1 MTALSAAFVCSTS
14 TYLRGQRSIVGRE
27 GQNCVVRSQRAG
39 NLGQPDPREVE
50 DRALGSPS
58 SLGTPWTGVRAKHP
72 GVRRDPE
79 GRRRGS
85 WSPGRPAQTAHLALT
100 ADRAARLTGRDPL
113 RSPSQPPEIRGSLVA
128 SGSPPQRATA
138 AAEGHGRD
146 RRRSP
151 RGREGRPGERG
162 RRKRGRGRGPSI
174 RRGRPKTR
182 SLDGDTSG
190 GDGGSSCLDSEARE
204 APETGSQSGG
214 APQLQP
220 KSGTTDTGSEGTRS
234 RPESAPESGERRA
247 ASRTSEPGRAAPGTM
262 SRGPEDEE
270 AARTAGPRT
279 PAPSWAAARAPPG
292 ARRLL
297 ETAGWPGA
305 RRRRQVGKVQLAA
318 GESAA
323 EAGRGDKPRDTAPL
337 AALVALRRL
346 GARSPPG
353 PAPQAA
359 GPRRAGLKER
369 LLSVARALG
378 RLRWLRWR
386 LRPRGEGPGAGPR
399 ASEGPEVGHGPGAGE
414 GSEVGHGPGA
424 GEGPEVGQGPGA
436 GEGRGAS
443 EWWSRVPGLRRRLA
457 LRLAGVAGL
466 AGQPSTRS
474 GGGKSFPQAAKSPA
488 SNDPSDEEIL
498 AGDPKFAV
506 VFPRIRRARRASSI
520 RSSGEATAD
529 APAGEGCVWPRAEA
543 AGDSEG
549 PRVSEEGAAGPR
561 RGSLLA
567 PTPQPEVLEAEA
579 PVHAQRSEPREDPG
593 PGPDPLLPGLTLE
606 TRLGR
611 ERHPAFC
618 GFPTEQWE
626 PEVEAEKALERDLEL
641 SLRLCLEVPPV
652 PDAGRRS
659 LGAGLEDTEDL
670 AWLQLVSDSSVL
682 LCLKKRFHLDRI
694 YTFGGPLL
702 LALNPRRP
710 LPLFTPEV
718 LASYHP
724 GKAPNTTPYVTLPR
738 RPSLTAWVAGPQH
751 VPLTNIP
758 GPLGHIFA
766 IAEAAHDLSQR
777 ARQEACI
784 LNGHSGSGKKTEAT
798 RQIMQ
803 FLSSL
808 EQMRARGCQLED
820 VLPMLSSFGHA
831 KTILNATS
839 RFGQVSCIYMQHV
852 VIVGALSHYLL
863 ETSRVAFQAQAE
875 RSFHVFYE
883 LLAGLDPQEREQLS
897 LQEPETYYYLNHGRA
912 CRLLG
917 KEDAQDFEGLVK
929 ALQAL
934 GLCPEELPT
943 VWAMLATN
951 LQLGNICFSSS
962 EQESQ
967 EVAAVSSW
975 AEIHMAARPL
985 RVPPDHL
992 ERTVTQ
998 RVLLSPRETPYGR
1011 VSRSLPMESA
1021 IDARDTLAK
1030 ALYSRLFNWLLKRT
1044 HVQLAPPR
1052 EGGSVGTITVVDVYG
1067 FEMLQVNS
1075 LEQLCSNLESESLQ
1089 HFSSQTLLAQE
1100 EEECRQEL
1108 LSWVPVPQT
1117 PRESCLDLLAG
1128 QPHSLLSKLDAQTWL
1143 PQATDHTFL
1152 QKCHYHHGDHP
1163 TKPQLPLPI
1172 FTVQH
1177 YAGTVTYQV
1186 HKFLNRNQDYLD
1198 PAVVEMLNQSQLQL
1212 VSSLFEAEPQARGG
1226 RGKPTLASRF
1236 QQSPGDLIAQLRRSH
1251 VYFIQCLNPNPGKL
1265 PGLFDVGHVAE
1276 QLRQAGTLEAIR
1288 KSTNFPVRVPFK
1300 ALLARFW
1307 SLGPEGQGEPSER
1320 ERCSAILS
1328 QVLGAESPLYHLGG
1342 TKVLLREQGWQQLEQ
1357 HRTEQHA
1364 QDLLTLHRGLHV
1376 CISRQRLRL
1385 LPRIQ
1390 ARMRGLQAR
1399 KRYLQWWAALG
1410 QLNTILLVAQPLLWR
1425 QQRLQLGYWCGW
1437 HSNGASEK
1445 VPSMEL
1451 GRLEIPAELAVMLK
1465 IAEGRQPALAKSIT
1479 ESMPPEV
1486 SAQPSLALPP
1496 DIDQF
1501 PFSSFIS
1508 NSFQE
1513 PSLPHPGQP
1522 LAKPLTRLHGES
1534 PHLALDINKVM
1545 LRFLGDG
1552 SLPSWQ
1558 EQAMGTYL
1566 VQQGQQRLGLRDEIF
1581 SQLVAQLWHN
1591 PDEQQSQR
1599 GWALM
1604 AVLLSA
1610 FPPMPTLQKP
1620 LLKFVSDQAPS
1631 GMAALCQHKLL
1642 GALEQTRLA
1651 PGATRAHAPTQ
1662 LEWTAGW
1669 RRGRMA
1675 LDVFTFSEECY
1686 SAEVESWT
1694 TGEQFAG
1701 WILQSR
1707 GLEVPPR
1714 GWSVSLHSKE
1724 AWQDLA
1730 GCDFVLDLIGKT
1742 EDLGDPAGPRSY
1754 PIASHSYPIT
1764 PHGSASEDIPPAPGI
1779 QAPQLPPGP
1788 PPDPA
1793 PTLPSRAHTGEAR
1806 TSESLDGFLDHL
1818 FEPVLSPGLSDLEQS
1833 WALQGRMKGGGAIGP
1848 MQQGGYPM
1856 VYPGMMQMPGYQ
1868 PALVPAPVPM
1878 VPAMGPVPAMPAM
1891 MVPPQ
1896 PLQPVGP
1903 SLDANQ
1909 LALQQQNFINQQAL
1923 ILAQQMTTQAM
1934 TLTLQQQTQQRRHQ
1948 NQASRAASPAPP
1960 PATTPKPKKPPTPPE
1975 EPAHDPESAS
1985 ASLREEPSE
1994 EVKDRPRHPKSFQQK
2009 RDYFQKMGQQQIKVK
2024 VVKPPAKVH
2033 IPKAEEEEEEE
2044 EEEARAGGSR
2054 HLVLTFP
2061 LRAVSPPSPPPPPV
2075 VRKPLKQGA
2084 AKAANEA
2091 EAEPAKEARSGGGRG
2106 PAEDRGPM
2114 VQGTEPRV
2122 QRPEPSRE
2130 IRNIIRMYQSRP
2142 GPVPIP
2148 VQPSRPPKSFL
2159 KKNDPKDEALAKL
2172 GINGAFSSP
2181 SMPSPSPGKGP
2192 SPAVAPRPKAPFQP
2206 EISSS
2211 IKEKQGPLQDL
2222 FGQTPPSPGAPPPPP
2237 APPLPLLKDSEIP
2250 SAKPHVLTERMGEE
2264 GVSTRL
2270 LMPSGS
2276 VCFSYTGVPWKL
2288 FLRKEVFYPRENFS
2302 HPYCLRLLCEQIL
2315 RDTFAESCIRI
2326 SQDERR
2332 RMKDLLGDLEVGLDS
2347 IASAEDSV
2355 KKRIVV
2361 AARDNWTNY
2370 FSRIFPVSG
2379 ESGSNV
2385 QLLGVSHRGLRLL
2398 KVAPG
2403 SSFHPDQ
2410 LKTLCSYSFAE
2421 VLGVECRGAS
2431 TLELSLK
2438 GEQLALHTARA
2449 GTIKAMVELYL
2460 NERKKD
2466 SGYVIALRSYITDDS
2481 SLLSFHRGDLIKL
2494 LPMATL
2500 EPGWQ
2505 FGSSGGRSGLFPADM
2520 VQLAA
2525 APDFSTE
2532 QQSSRRRSV
2541 LQRGEPG
2548 LVPGAKAPECPAQP
2562 WNQAPS
2568 KDSETTSQPSSA
2580 GYISLS
2586 TDTHNYTMLEFA
2598 LRFFRKSHT
2607 SLDATGGSVKGKA
2620 TASLVQY
2627 TKAPIQESLIS
2638 FSDEDKNKEAV
2649 ESFRALMQFMGD
2661 QSKPRGKDEI
2671 VLLYELLKLCQEEN
2685 LRDEIYC
2692 QVIKQVTEHPRPECC
2707 AQGWKFLSL
2716 LTGCFLPSTTLMPYV
2731 TKFLQD
2737 AGQSQELARS
2747 SQEHLQHAVKYGGRK
2762 QLPLPGE
2769 LKAFL
2774 KGHMARKLL
2783 IHLPGAV
2790 DYRTNIQ
2797 TFTVATEV
2805 LEELCRHMDITDP
2818 EEVKE
2823 FALFLIKGE
2832 GNLVRPLWPFEY
2844 LNSVMVDQ
2852 DVSLHSRRLGWE
2864 YPLHFDHPTYTSI
2877 HYSQVLR
2884 DYLQGKLLVSAQAD
2898 AQLAHLAALQHLSK
2912 DTKDPPSEQE
2922 LLLYVP
2928 MQLQQQLNVATI
2940 KGLMDQELRQLQC
2953 HSQQDA
2959 QISFIEA
2966 ISQLPLFGYT
2976 VYVVLRV
2983 SQLALPR
2990 PGLLGLNRQHLVL
3003 MDSSSQ
3009 KLCCSIP
3016 LSEMHRV
3023 HLLSPR
3029 EEGGAPGLELN
3040 FGSAYSP
3047 RTIWFELQQVRGPAC
3062 SGWWERRGRG
3072 GGLVGAHGGPSACR
3086 PRSCSTPSRS
3096 CWTAAPVPAT
3106 RAAPPWPGSRPD
3118 TLPWRYWAM
3127 LVWTPPPASVLE
3139 PAAAQPVH
3147 VAARGR
3153 GCCGGI
3159 GWERQQPDSLQV
3171 CWAFLAARPS
3181 RALHLDPG
3189 CRQASR
3195 GGSGQKGD

>member
-1 MTALSAAFVCSTS
+1 MDGSKGKAPRRAA
-14 TYLRGQRSIVGRE
+14 G
-27 GQNCVVRSQRAG
+27 
-39 NLGQPDPREVE
+39 
-50 DRALGSPS
+50 
-58 SLGTPWTGVRAKHP
+58 
-72 GVRRDPE
+72 
-79 GRRRGS
+79 
-85 WSPGRPAQTAHLALT
+85 PGRPAAGELEFGSASTDGAPGL
-100 ADRAARLTGRDPL
+100 DRRPGREARGARPTSEPVAAARDQWIPSGR
-113 RSPSQPPEIRGSLVA
+113 RKPSAEGNSSCGGSGAGPPPEAPGESL
-128 SGSPPQRATA
+128 P
-138 AAEGHGRD
+138 
-146 RRRSP
+146 
-151 RGREGRPGERG
+151 REGRPGERG
-162 RRKRGRGRGPSI
+162 RHKRRGRGRGPLI
-174 RRGRPKTR
+174 RRGRQTR

-247 ASRTSEPGRAAPGTM
+247 ASRTSKPGRVFGGGARGSEGGFGDGDRLESGASWKRRGRQGPELHSLVGSRARVPRSSQAARDSRLARGASDHGAQPKGEPLRAEPG
-262 SRGPEDEE
+262 E
-270 AARTAGPRT
+270 AELSTHR
-279 PAPSWAAARAPPG
+279 
-292 ARRLL
+292 
-297 ETAGWPGA
+297 E
-305 RRRRQVGKVQLAA
+305 RRRQVGKVQLVA

-369 LLSVARALG
+369 LLSVVRALG
-378 RLRWLRWR
+378 LLRWR
-386 LRPRGEGPGAGPR
+386 LRAPAGEGPGAGLR
-399 ASEGPEVGHGPGAGE
+399 AE
-414 GSEVGHGPGA
+414 
-424 GEGPEVGQGPGA
+424 EGPEVGQGPGA

-443 EWWSRVPGLRRRLA
+443 EWWSRAPGLRRRLA

-466 AGQPSTRS
+466 AGQPSTRA
-474 GGGKSFPQAAKSPA
+474 GAGKSFPQAAKSPA
-488 SNDPSDEEIL
+488 SNDPSDEEIP
-498 AGDPKFAV
+498 AGDPRFTV
-506 VFPRIRRARRASSI
+506 VFPRIRRARRAL
-520 RSSGEATAD
+520 
-529 APAGEGCVWPRAEA
+529 
-543 AGDSEG
+543 
-549 PRVSEEGAAGPR
+549 
-561 RGSLLA
+561 RGSDRGCCRWGRPVAELTQTSS
-567 PTPQPEVLEAEA
+567 TPQL
-579 PVHAQRSEPREDPG
+579 
-593 PGPDPLLPGLTLE
+593 
-606 TRLGR
+606 
-611 ERHPAFC
+611 HPA
-618 GFPTEQWE
+618 
-626 PEVEAEKALERDLEL
+626 
-641 SLRLCLEVPPV
+641 VPP
-652 PDAGRRS
+652 D
-659 LGAGLEDTEDL
+659 
-670 AWLQLVSDSSVL
+670 W
-682 LCLKKRFHLDRI
+682 LCLKNRFHLDRI

-702 LALNPRRP
+702 LSLNRRP
-710 LPLFTPEV
+710 LPVFTPDV

-724 GKAPNTTPYVTLPR
+724 GKAPNTTP
-738 RPSLTAWVAGPQH
+738 
-751 VPLTNIP
+751 
-758 GPLGHIFA
+758 HIFA
-766 IAEAAHDLSQR
+766 IAEAAHNLSQR

-784 LNGHSGSGKKTEAT
+784 LLNGHSGSGKTEAT
-798 RQIMQ
+798 RQIIQ

-808 EQMRARGCQLED
+808 EQMRLED
-820 VLPMLSSFGHA
+820 VLLMLSSFGHA
-831 KTILNATS
+831 KTVLNANPAAWGPWVAHSLGTPHPI
-839 RFGQVSCIYMQHV
+839 SCAHSV
-852 VIVGALSHYLL
+852 VIVGASMSHPL
-863 ETSRVAFQAQAE
+863 ETSRVVFQAQAE
-875 RSFHVFYE
+875 QSFHVFYE

-897 LQEPETYYYLNHGRA
+897 LQGPETYYYLNQGQA
-912 CRLLG
+912 CRLLD

-943 VWAMLATN
+943 VWAMLATI

-975 AEIHMAARPL
+975 AEIHMAAQLL
-985 RVPPDHL
+985 RVLPDRL
-992 ERTVTQ
+992 EGTVTQ
-998 RVLLSPRETPYGR
+998 RVLLSPRETPYGL
-1011 VSRSLPMESA
+1011 VSRSLPMESTT
-1021 IDARDTLAK
+1021 DARDTLAK
-1030 ALYSRLFNWLLKRT
+1030 ALYSRLWLLERT
-1044 HVQLAPPR
+1044 NAQLAPPR
-1052 EGGSVGTITVVDVYG
+1052 EGGSMGTVTAVDVYG
-1067 FEMLQVNS
+1067 FEVLQVNS
-1075 LEQLCSNLESESLQ
+1075 LEQLCSNLASERLQ

-1100 EEECRQEL
+1100 EGECRQEL

-1143 PQATDHTFL
+1143 PQATDHNFL
-1152 QKCHYHHGDHP
+1152 QKCPYHHGDHP
-1163 TKPQLPLPI
+1163 CYAKPQLPLPI

-1186 HKFLNRNQDYLD
+1186 HKFLNRNQDHLD
-1198 PAVVEMLNQSQLQL
+1198 PAVVEILNQSQLQL
-1212 VSSLFEAEPQARGG
+1212 VSSLFEAEPQGRGG
-1226 RGKPTLASRF
+1226 HGKPTLASRF
-1236 QQSPGDLIAQLRRSH
+1236 QQSLGDLIAQVRRSH

-1265 PGLFDVGHVAE
+1265 PGLFDIGHVAE
-1276 QLRQAGTLEAIR
+1276 QLHQAGPLEATYR
-1288 KSTNFPVRVPFK
+1288 STNFPVRVPFK
-1300 ALLARFW
+1300 ALLARFR

-1328 QVLGAESPLYHLGG
+1328 RVLGAESPLYHLGG
-1342 TKVLLREQGWQQLEQ
+1342 TKVLLREQGQQLEQ

-1364 QDLLTLHRGLHV
+1364 QALLTLHRGLHA

-1385 LPRIQ
+1385 LPQIQ

-1399 KRYLQWWAALG
+1399 KRYLRRWAALG

-1425 QQRLQLGYWCGW
+1425 QERLQLGHWCGW
-1437 HSNGASEK
+1437 HGNGASEK

-1465 IAEGRQPALAKSIT
+1465 TAEGRQPALAKSIT

-1486 SAQPSLALPP
+1486 TARPSLALPP

-1522 LAKPLTRLHGES
+1522 LAKPLTRLDGDS

-1566 VQQGQQRLGLRDEIF
+1566 VRQGQQRPGLRDEIF

-1610 FPPMPTLQKP
+1610 FPPTTTLQKP
-1620 LLKFVSDQAPS
+1620 LLKFVSDQAPR

-1642 GALEQTRLA
+1642 GALEQTWLA
-1651 PGATRAHAPTQ
+1651 PGATRAHPPTQ

-1730 GCDFVLDLIGKT
+1730 GCNFVLDLIGQT

-1754 PIASHSYPIT
+1754 PITSHSYPIT
-1764 PHGSASEDIPPAPGI
+1764 PHGSASEDIPPAPGV

-1793 PTLPSRAHTGEAR
+1793 PTLPSRAHTREAQ
-1806 TSESLDGFLDHL
+1806 TSGSLDGFLDHL

-1896 PLQPVGP
+1896 PLQPTGP

-1934 TLTLQQQTQQRRHQ
+1934 TLTLEQQIQQRRHQ

-1975 EPAHDPESAS
+1975 EPTHDPESAS
-1985 ASLREEPSE
+1985 ASLREPSE
-1994 EVKDRPRHPKSFQQK
+1994 EIKDRSWHPKSFQQK
-2009 RDYFQKMGQQQIKVK
+2009 RDYFQKIGQQQIKVK
-2024 VVKPPAKVH
+2024 AVKPPAKVH
-2033 IPKAEEEEEEE
+2033 IPKAEEQEEEE
-2044 EEEARAGGSR
+2044 EEEARAGGVRRWVGALGSCTFCSRSR

-2061 LRAVSPPSPPPPPV
+2061 LCAVSPPSPPPPPV

-2091 EAEPAKEARSGGGRG
+2091 EAEPAKEARPAGGRE

-2159 KKNDPKDEALAKL
+2159 KKNDPKNEALAKL
-2172 GINGAFSSP
+2172 GINGAASP
-2181 SMPSPSPGKGP
+2181 PSTPSPSPGKGP

-2222 FGQTPPSPGAPPPPP
+2222 FGQTPPSPGAPPPLP

-2250 SAKPHVLTERMGEE
+2250 SAKPHVLTEPMGDE

-2276 VCFSYTGVPWKL
+2276 VCFSYTSVPWKL

-2326 SQDERR
+2326 SQDERC

-2379 ESGSNV
+2379 ESGSDV

-2398 KVAPG
+2398 KVTPG

-2438 GEQLALHTARA
+2438 GEKLALHTARA

-2505 FGSSGGRSGLFPADM
+2505 FGSSRGRSGLFPADM

-2525 APDFSTE
+2525 APDFSME

-2548 LVPGAKAPECPAQP
+2548 LVPGAKAPEVRLSVDALSLACLPGMTVSPLRAGAAVSLSSHGVLIHRHRGRRYTINSFDRPGPCVCSLACSARVWLGWGGQGLWDRPGGTRVAAGLLCSQCPAQP

-2580 GYISLS
+2580 AYISPS

-2598 LRFFRKSHT
+2598 LRFFRMPRT
-2607 SLDATGGSVKGKA
+2607 SLDTTGGSVKGKA

-2671 VLLYELLKLCQEEN
+2671 VLLYELLKLCREEN

-2737 AGQSQELARS
+2737 AGLSQELARS
-2747 SQEHLQHAVKYGGRK
+2747 SQEHLQHTVKYGGRK

-2774 KGHMARKLL
+2774 KGHVARKLL
-2783 IHLPGAV
+2783 IHLPGAT

-2797 TFTVATEV
+2797 TFTVVTEV
-2805 LEELCRHMDITDP
+2805 LEELCMQMDITDP
-2818 EEVKE
+2818 QEVKE

-2832 GNLVRPLWPFEY
+2832 GDLVRPLRPFEY

-2864 YPLHFDHPTYTSI
+2864 YPLHLDHPTYTSI

-2912 DTKDPPSEQE
+2912 DTKDPPSEQD

-2928 MQLQQQLNVATI
+2928 MQLQQQVNVATI

-3016 LSEMHRV
+3016 LSEMQRV
-3023 HLLSPR
+3023 RLLSPR

-3047 RTIWFELQQVRGPAC
+3047 RTIWFELQQ
-3062 SGWWERRGRG
+3062 
-3072 GGLVGAHGGPSACR
+3072 
-3086 PRSCSTPSRS
+3086 
-3096 CWTAAPVPAT
+3096 
-3106 RAAPPWPGSRPD
+3106 
-3118 TLPWRYWAM
+3118 
-3127 LVWTPPPASVLE
+3127 
-3139 PAAAQPVH
+3139 AQ
-3147 VAARGR
+3147 
-3153 GCCGGI
+3153 
-3159 GWERQQPDSLQV
+3159 ELQHTI
-3171 CWAFLAARPS
+3171 AFL
-3181 RALHLDPG
+3181 LDSSTN
-3189 CRQASR
+3189 ASY
-3195 GGSGQKGD
+3195 